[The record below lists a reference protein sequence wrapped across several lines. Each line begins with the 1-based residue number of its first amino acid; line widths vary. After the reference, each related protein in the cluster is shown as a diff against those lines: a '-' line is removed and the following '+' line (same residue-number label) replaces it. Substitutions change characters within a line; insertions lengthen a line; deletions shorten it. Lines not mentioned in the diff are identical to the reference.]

1 MKSSGVIFIFAV
13 IVIAALIFLVF
24 VSTCKNLKRSHNTFM
39 RLDKCLFY
47 DASKNK
53 FIVKLPFK
61 KSVFVSEELRKNHRP
76 ICLNNTT
83 YEFYD
88 DYVLINKN
96 KFVCQKG

>member
-1 MKSSGVIFIFAV
+1 MKSSGVIFIFAA
-13 IVIAALIFLVF
+13 IVTAALIFSILVICEN
-24 VSTCKNLKRSHNTFM
+24 SKRSHNTFV

-47 DASKNK
+47 DASTNK
-53 FIVKLPFK
+53 FIIKLPFK

-76 ICLNNTT
+76 ICLNHTT

-96 KFVCQKG
+96 KIVCQKG